1 MDDHQLLETI
11 KSSFLFNFR
20 TGNVM
25 LDTFLT
31 GLIIMFST
39 YVLTA
44 FKDASS
50 LLDYQSLKRW
60 IRTKPVTAKITIS
73 GKKLQGTDN
82 TRLEYSTN
90 FFAVLFKIK
99 QLNCVTAGISELSEV
114 PIQEPGDVDYYL
126 KDNDSDWGGGETG
139 DGGDKEK
146 MSSKGMGTNLIVS
159 QRDQFQMTP
168 DVHGYVN
175 ITKENEG
182 NEKNPIKAEEF
193 QIVLESH
200 TLNTDQLREV
210 LAGWVSEYEAKLN
223 GNNDKQLKFFMYTP
237 QGDVTNEYYDPSS
250 NYSEFKF
257 ESGKSFDNVFYPE
270 KSDIVKRI
278 DFFTNNKDWYKKRG
292 IPYTMGFLFY
302 GDPGCGKTSTI
313 KAIANHTQ
321 RHIVSIPLNKIRTAK
336 ELLHGFYSSSMNY
349 KEIPLNKR
357 LYVLEDID
365 AADLKETVGE
375 RSEKEGGKSKN
386 KKKEKEDNDDSDC
399 ESSQGT
405 SRKPEE
411 DIDFNL
417 LHLLKPTALDK
428 LGKSNKLTL
437 ASLLEVLDGVME
449 MDGRMIVITT
459 NYPEKLDKALIRPGR
474 IDMKVK
480 FNKMTARSIL
490 EMYEYYFD
498 TAAPPQFEH
507 GRGETKGLPDY
518 KWSPAE
524 VTQVF
529 LNNMHCPEKALTQLM
544 DSESLENIHLVPSN
558 SDDNNN
564 KNKSKASG
572 I

>member
-126 KDNDSDWGGGETG
+126 KDNDSDWGGGEAG

-200 TLNTDQLREV
+200 TLNTDQLKEV

-386 KKKEKEDNDDSDC
+386 KKKEKDDNDDSDC

-507 GRGETKGLPDY
+507 GGETKGLPDY

-564 KNKSKASG
+564 KNKSKASV